1 MQKENKMGTM
11 PIPKLLLNMAL
22 PVMASMLVQAMYNV
36 VDSIYISRMLFK
48 EEALSAVSFAFPIQ
62 MLIIYVSTGTGVGVN
77 SLVARL
83 LGQKKYEDASLAARN
98 SYFLT
103 AVFGIAFFIAAQT
116 MVLPYFNIMTD
127 DKTIITMGC
136 DYLSICFSF
145 SFFVIATIIG
155 ERLLQSTGR
164 TVLSMISQM
173 SGAITN
179 IVLDP
184 IFIFGAG
191 PIPAMGIKGAAI
203 ATVTGNA
210 VSFLFSVFFNL
221 AKNPELS
228 FDFKSFRPDAAIIKE
243 IFKVGVP
250 SIILQSVSSILNMG
264 INTILASFEIVAV
277 SVFGIYCKVQ
287 SFVFMPVFGLTN
299 SMIPIVSYNYGAGS
313 KERIIKTIKLC
324 SLTAFCILTFGMIL
338 FSFGG
343 ELILKVLFDATP
355 SMLSIGTE
363 ALRIM
368 SLSFIPAAFGIVFS
382 SAFQGLGNGVYSL
395 ILSVAR
401 QLVFILPAAFIFG
414 KIWDLK
420 GVWFSYPF
428 AEIAGFMIAV
438 VLFIKI
444 YKEKIA
450 PLPDKE
456 QKQ

>member
-1 MQKENKMGTM
+1 MQKENKMGVM

-22 PVMASMLVQAMYNV
+22 PVMISMLVQAMYNV
-36 VDSIYISRMLFK
+36 VDSIYISRMPLK

-83 LGQKKYEDASLAARN
+83 LGQKNYEDASKAARN
-98 SYFLT
+98 SCFLS
-103 AVFGIAFFIAAQT
+103 VIFGLAFFAAAQT
-116 MVLPYFNIMTD
+116 LVLPYFNLMTD
-127 DKTIITMGC
+127 NQTIITMGYN
-136 DYLSICFSF
+136 YLTICFSF
-145 SFFVIATIIG
+145 SFFVISTIIG

-164 TVLSMISQM
+164 TVYSMISQM

-179 IVLDP
+179 IILDP
-184 IFIFGAG
+184 IFIFGFGA
-191 PIPAMGIKGAAI
+191 IPAMGIKGAAI

-210 VSFLFSVFFNL
+210 VSFIFSVYFNFR
-221 AKNPELS
+221 KNPELS
-228 FDFKSFRPDAAIIKE
+228 FNFKGFKPDLPIIKE
-243 IFKVGVP
+243 IFRVGVP
-250 SIILQSVSSILNMG
+250 SIILQSVSSVLNMG
-264 INTILASFEIVAV
+264 LNTILAGFEIAAV
-277 SVFGIYCKVQ
+277 SVFGIYCKIQ

-299 SMIPIVSYNYGAGS
+299 SMIPIVSYNYGAGN

-324 SLTAFCILTFGMIL
+324 CLTACCILTLGMFL

-355 SMLSIGTE
+355 AMLSIGTE

-401 QLVFILPAAFIFG
+401 QLIFILPAAFIFG
-414 KIWDLK
+414 KIWELK

-428 AEIAGFMIAV
+428 AEIAGFTIAV

-444 YKEKIA
+444 YKEKIG
-450 PLPDKE
+450 PLPDKD
-456 QKQ
+456 QNQ